1 MVEWIRSLSPH
12 CRSWVVLHNQ
22 MQARKLADRIV
33 LIGGGRLLAHQDT
46 MDFFRRPANESVE
59 QFLRTGGLTLPAP
72 GARACDL
79 ADGVPAPVPLSKAAQ
94 TAIQSVMSPGMTE
107 TTISVTDR
115 PGSFRA
121 SAVGPSTAERR
132 RADNGREPDNGPE
145 RRALAVI
152 PGGRSGVELASAVGD
167 FIFRDSS
174 APRGFNWIVPG
185 KLAGCAA
192 PGVSAPIEH
201 DLSVLAR
208 IGITRLVTL
217 TETDLDQDALRC
229 HRLKN
234 IHLSIF
240 DGEAP
245 SIRQTHM
252 LLVRM
257 QKLIEAGE
265 VLAVHCRAGLGRTG
279 AILAA
284 WMIKEGGLTA
294 ENSIARLRRIEPGFI
309 QSEEQEDFLRRY
321 EADLTQ
327 RLI

>member
-1 MVEWIRSLSPH
+1 
-12 CRSWVVLHNQ
+12 
-22 MQARKLADRIV
+22 
-33 LIGGGRLLAHQDT
+33 
-46 MDFFRRPANESVE
+46 
-59 QFLRTGGLTLPAP
+59 
-72 GARACDL
+72 
-79 ADGVPAPVPLSKAAQ
+79 
-94 TAIQSVMSPGMTE
+94 
-107 TTISVTDR
+107 
-115 PGSFRA
+115 
-121 SAVGPSTAERR
+121 
-132 RADNGREPDNGPE
+132 
-145 RRALAVI
+145 
-152 PGGRSGVELASAVGD
+152 VGD

-208 IGITRLVTL
+208 IGITQLVTL
-217 TETDLDQDALRC
+217 TETDLDQEALHR

-279 AILAA
+279 AMLAA

-309 QSEEQEDFLRRY
+309 QSKEQEDFLRRY